1 MDWDLLSLLT
11 PIEWVGDR
19 LLLADVK
26 PRHIGRVITF
36 YVEDVAPPGTVD
48 RVGSM
53 VVGTLEGVDGDQF
66 LVSGSFYNYDDMSG
80 IKIWRRVIKK

>member
-1 MDWDLLSLLT
+1 MDWDLLALLT

-36 YVEDVAPPGTVD
+36 DYLWGSGPTDYS
-48 RVGSM
+48 RVT
-53 VVGTLEGVDGDQF
+53 GTLEAVIDDTFAVG
-66 LVSGSFYNYDDMSG
+66 GSEFNYNDMQN